1 MVDGGC
7 AVVLRQGGVL
17 VVVGWL
23 LGWLVE
29 EVEEEEERGRCV
41 AVCPAR
47 TRECSNEG
55 TRLLELLGEANIGT
69 CKEGTG
75 LLASWRPESWNMQKE
90 PDLRAHIAGQ
100 VT

>member
-47 TRECSNEG
+47 T
-55 TRLLELLGEANIGT
+55 
-69 CKEGTG
+69 
-75 LLASWRPESWNMQKE
+75 
-90 PDLRAHIAGQ
+90 
-100 VT
+100 